1 MKWYSCIALFPA
13 LFFSIR
19 NFMAIYVKEKQFAD
33 NAGLFLMLQCGCIC
47 IFLFTLGLGR

>member
-1 MKWYSCIALFPA
+1 LFQA

-33 NAGLFLMLQCGCIC
+33 NAGLFITLQCGLIC
-47 IFLFTLGLGR
+47 FFLFTLGLGR